1 VAVIDQRSRFNAASA
16 RTNAKPRIVVTTIE
30 GRLAGFIVDAVTEL
44 LALAGD
50 QIEMT
55 PEFTA
60 DAGRIFTRIAKLN
73 GGARLILLI
82 EPGELLARAERDM
95 LAALVDPAATPAR

>member
-1 VAVIDQRSRFNAASA
+1 
-16 RTNAKPRIVVTTIE
+16 
-30 GRLAGFIVDAVTEL
+30 
-44 LALAGD
+44 
-50 QIEMT
+50 MT